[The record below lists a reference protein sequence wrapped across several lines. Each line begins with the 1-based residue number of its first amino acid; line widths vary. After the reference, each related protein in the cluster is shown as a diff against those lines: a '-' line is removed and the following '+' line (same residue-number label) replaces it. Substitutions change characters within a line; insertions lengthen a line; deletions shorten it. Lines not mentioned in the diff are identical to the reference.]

1 MYTKKY
7 TAIYN
12 LHTVHIKGEHTMSN
26 FATLKKSS
34 NSLDRLT
41 KEIEKLNTPASSNE
55 SNRGDD
61 RFWKL
66 ERDKSGNGSAVIRFL
81 PTPAVDGDDGL
92 PWVRYFDHGFKGPT
106 GKWYIENSLTS
117 LGDKTKDPLGEF
129 NSYLWNL
136 SDDDNSW
143 SRKQARAQKRRLH
156 YVSNIMVISDPKH
169 PENEGKIFLYKFG
182 KKIFDKIT
190 LAMNPEFEG
199 DKPVNPFDLWKGAN
213 FKLRIRTVDGYP
225 NYDQSLFD
233 AVNPLNDNDDE
244 LERVWNK
251 EYSLREFT
259 DSGAYKSYSQL
270 KARLDEIL
278 AEDRGYQDFCGN
290 TRPAAPVAAPVAK
303 AVASSEPSWNNSSTE
318 DDDDLEAFRKLAV

>member
-1 MYTKKY
+1 
-7 TAIYN
+7 
-12 LHTVHIKGEHTMSN
+12 MSN

-55 SNRGDD
+55 SKGDD

-303 AVASSEPSWNNSSTE
+303 AVAASEPSWNNSSTE